1 VITLATG
8 LKAAPIVPWSNHQM
22 SDNLPDFLNDNAGVV
37 AAGLGVGINRNL
49 TRLRAEN
56 AKTAEQL
63 KNIHRHAVRERRE
76 ELREKEAKEIV
87 FNIHSQLSELRS
99 SEISVN
105 LYYQVRN
112 WASEVSKHGIS
123 SESFKSLQDKEFFR
137 SVQSE
142 LQRLMQAIDAA
153 LPYDTK
159 VQVAEFDE
167 WYTFYL
173 IAYAVARVDAQNEPQ
188 EHSSPHP
195 ADDIVAWVISEF
207 KSDTG
212 IDLSQKPDAIERI
225 KVEAAKAREALSST
239 PEYRINLPFITADS
253 SGPKHFNKTL
263 TPCKLRDCTDN
274 NSSRSVSR
282 GKSFWNSLFSRERA
296 SEDKVDASLSRQ
308 QQRRSNFLQEQRSLL
323 AEAMSAISAVPE
335 ATREYFSATSRD
347 RMSKL
352 DEVRDYVRALS
363 DFLGVNPS
371 LLPEVPELKWLKLTL
386 DVAPPWPAQ
395 SK

>member
-1 VITLATG
+1 
-8 LKAAPIVPWSNHQM
+8 M
-22 SDNLPDFLNDNAGVV
+22 SENLPDFLNDNAGVV

-56 AKTAEQL
+56 AKAAAQL

-76 ELREKEAKEIV
+76 AVREKEAKEIV
-87 FNIHSQLSELRS
+87 FNIHSQVSEPLRS
-99 SEISVN
+99 SEVSVN
-105 LYYQVRN
+105 LYYQVRS
-112 WASEVSKHGIS
+112 WANEVSKHGIS
-123 SESFKSLQDKEFFR
+123 SESFKSFQDKEFFR
-137 SVQSE
+137 STQSE

-173 IAYAVARVDAQNEPQ
+173 IAYAVAKVDAQIEPQ
-188 EHSSPHP
+188 VDSSTHP
-195 ADDIVAWVISEF
+195 DDNIVAWVISEF
-207 KSDTG
+207 KSDTR

-225 KVEAAKAREALSST
+225 KAEAAKARQALTST
-239 PEYRINLPFITADS
+239 PEYQINLAFITADS

-263 TPCKLRDCTDN
+263 TPSKLSKFTNDH
-274 NSSRSVSR
+274 SSRSISN
-282 GKSFWNSLFSRERA
+282 GESFWNSLFSKFKA
-296 SEDKVDASLSRQ
+296 AKVDDSPSRHE
-308 QQRRSNFLQEQRSLL
+308 QRRSKFLHEQRGLL
-323 AEAMSAISAVPE
+323 VETMSVIGAVPE
-335 ATREYFSATSRD
+335 ATRAYFAATSSD

-352 DEVRDYVRALS
+352 DEVRDYVRALGE
-363 DFLGVNPS
+363 FLGVNPS

-386 DVAPPWPAQ
+386 DVAPPWPPK